1 MSTFVVG
8 CLSPLGN
15 IDCFPTSVC
24 DPQPCPLCPSP
35 PEGHRKED
43 AVCGS
48 DGKTYEDSCMLLTVS
63 LSKLLGHACSASA
76 RTADV
81 LQKINGTCITAWHEV
96 KRPVTLNF

>member
-24 DPQPCPLCPSP
+24 DPLPCPLCRSP
-35 PEGHRKED
+35 PGGHRKED

-48 DGKTYEDSCMLLTVS
+48 DGKTYEDSCSLSTVS
-63 LSKLLGHACSASA
+63 LSKLLEHACSASA
-76 RTADV
+76 HTADV
-81 LQKINGTCITAWHEV
+81 SVKIDGTCITAWHEV
-96 KRPVTLNF
+96 KRLNF

>member
-24 DPQPCPLCPSP
+24 DPLPCPLCRSLPG
-35 PEGHRKED
+35 GHRKED

-48 DGKTYEDSCMLLTVS
+48 DGKTYEDSCSLSTVS
-63 LSKLLGHACSASA
+63 LSKLLEHACSASA
-76 RTADV
+76 HTADV
-81 LQKINGTCITAWHEV
+81 RGHDSDHT
-96 KRPVTLNF
+96 

>member
-24 DPQPCPLCPSP
+24 DRLPCPLCHSP
-35 PEGHRKED
+35 PGGHRKED

-48 DGKTYEDSCMLLTVS
+48 DGKTYEDSCSLSTVS
-63 LSKLLGHACSASA
+63 LSKLLEHACSASA

-81 LQKINGTCITAWHEV
+81 SQKIDGTCITAWHEV
-96 KRPVTLNF
+96 KRLNF